1 MKTTFLERKASHRF
15 HGRCYHMQMSAFTPH
30 AEVND
35 ILHSLMKGLRS
46 NLGSQL
52 VGVYLYGSLTSG
64 AFDRQSDIDVLVEF
78 IPGRTPA
85 WEFFRWGEEL
95 GEILGHKVDLCS
107 KVSSYIDEQ
116 VRDEAFTLYE
126 QA

>member
-1 MKTTFLERKASHRF
+1 MSLAELPIDFDAERIGEFCRER
-15 HGRCYHMQMSAFTPH
+15 GIRR
-30 AEVND
+30 
-35 ILHSLMKGLRS
+35 LSLFGSVLRS
-46 NLGSQL
+46 D
-52 VGVYLYGSLTSG
+52 
-64 AFDRQSDIDVLVEF
+64 FDPHRSDIDVLVEF

-107 KVSSYIDEQ
+107 KVSPYIDEQ